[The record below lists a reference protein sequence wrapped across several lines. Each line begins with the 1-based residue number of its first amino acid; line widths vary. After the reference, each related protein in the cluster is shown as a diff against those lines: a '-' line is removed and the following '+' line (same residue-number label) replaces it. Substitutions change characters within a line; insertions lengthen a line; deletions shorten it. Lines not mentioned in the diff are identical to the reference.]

1 MDKTTRQILREELS
15 GLTEG
20 LSFDI
25 LTPPDPK
32 LGDYSTNIAFV
43 LAKNEGKKP
52 ADVASDIK
60 DKLSNNILAEMFDI
74 QVAPNGFLNFYAKS
88 EFLQKQLGVISED
101 ETYGQSEDG
110 QGKKVIVEYSS
121 PNIAKPMHIGHLRS
135 TIIGDALANVYDK
148 LGYETIRW
156 NFIGDWGTQF
166 GKLIAAWRL
175 WGDPEKLK
183 VNPSVTLLE
192 LYVTFHKN
200 LEKDPSL
207 ETEGQKEF
215 LKLEQGDSQNRELW
229 ELFRKQSLQ
238 EFKRIYKDLNI
249 NFNFEEDVV
258 KGESDYESELKPLIE
273 ELQKKGLA
281 KESEGALIIELENIP
296 PMLLRKTDG
305 ATLYATRDIASVED
319 RIQNYHPEKILY
331 VVANQQALHF
341 EQLFAVAKKL
351 GWTDSELVH
360 VKFGMVLGEDGK
372 KLATREGK
380 VISLQEV
387 VDKITEL
394 AHETVKQKNSD
405 LSGEEMERVAHTVAI
420 GALKYND
427 LKQHPYSDI
436 EFDWKAMLDL
446 SGNSGPYLQY
456 TYARLANILAKA
468 NLASSQFPSASR
480 RTSFQ
485 LLEES
490 AELRLMRQLL
500 DYPEA
505 IKECA
510 ERYALNGLA
519 LYLYDLAHL
528 ANQFYEQVH
537 VLEDQDDARFNARLT
552 LIKTVARTLKDGLAL
567 LGIETLERI

>member
-1 MDKTTRQILREELS
+1 MDKTTRQILREELI
-15 GLTEG
+15 GLAEG

-25 LTPPDPK
+25 LVPPDPK
-32 LGDYSTNIAFV
+32 LGDYSSNIAFV
-43 LAKNEGKKP
+43 LGKKQGNKP
-52 ADVASDIK
+52 ADVANGIK
-60 DKLSNNILAEMFDI
+60 DKLSGNRLVEMFDV

-88 EFLQKQLGVISED
+88 EFLQKQLEVISKN
-101 ETYGQSEDG
+101 ETYGQDDGG
-110 QGKKVIVEYSS
+110 QGKKIIVEYSS

-148 LGYETIRW
+148 LGYETVRW

-166 GKLIAAWRL
+166 GKLIAAYKK
-175 WGDPEKLK
+175 GGAKADISDPTK
-183 VNPSVTLLE
+183 LLE
-192 LYVTFHKN
+192 LYVTAN
-200 LEKDPSL
+200 RELG
-207 ETEGQKEF
+207 ETEGQEEF
-215 LKLEQGDSQNRELW
+215 RKLESGDKEIRDLWALLRSQTIADL
-229 ELFRKQSLQ
+229 
-238 EFKRIYKDLNI
+238 KRIYADLNV
-249 NFNFEEDVV
+249 NFSFDRDVC
-258 KGESDYESELKPLIE
+258 KGESDYEPKLKSLIE
-273 ELQKKGLA
+273 ELQNKGLA

-296 PMLLRKTDG
+296 PMLLRKSDG

-380 VISLQEV
+380 VVSLQEV
-387 VDKITEL
+387 IDKITEL
-394 AHETVKQKNSD
+394 ARETVKQKNSD
-405 LSGEEMERVAHTVAI
+405 LSGEEMDRVAHTVAI

-456 TYARLANILAKA
+456 TYSRLANILKKSGET
-468 NLASSQFPSASR
+468 NFQLSISN
-480 RTSFQ
+480 FQ
-485 LLEES
+485 LLNEP

-505 IKECA
+505 IKECT

-552 LIKTVARTLKDGLAL
+552 LIKTVARTLKDGLGL